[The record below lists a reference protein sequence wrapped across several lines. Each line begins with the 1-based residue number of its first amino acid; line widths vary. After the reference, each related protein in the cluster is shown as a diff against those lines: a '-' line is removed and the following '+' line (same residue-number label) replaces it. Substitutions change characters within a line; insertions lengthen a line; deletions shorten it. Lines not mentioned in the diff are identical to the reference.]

1 MTPDLDPERDLVHV
15 RTIRAPRARIW
26 GAWTDPRQ
34 FEKWW
39 LPAPAL
45 CEVVTMD
52 LRPGG
57 ALRTRMSE
65 NGGPF
70 RPHMDACFLAVEEAT
85 RIVFTD
91 ALTGGWRPAERP
103 FITAIITL
111 ADDPAGTR
119 YSAHV
124 IHKDAATRKRHN
136 DMGFEDG
143 WGTVVTQLA
152 RLVEGGER

>member
-1 MTPDLDPERDLVHV
+1 MTPPFDTDRDLSLV
-15 RTIRAPRARIW
+15 RTIRAPRGSVWDAF
-26 GAWTDPRQ
+26 ADPRK

-45 CEVVTMD
+45 CQVVDLD

-57 ALRTRMSE
+57 ALRTRISE

-70 RPHMDACFLAVEEAT
+70 VPHMDACFLAAEEAE

-91 ALTGGWRPAERP
+91 ALTGGWRPSAAP

-111 ADDPAGTR
+111 ADVPEGTR
-119 YSAHV
+119 YATHV
-124 IHKDAATRKRHN
+124 MHADRATRDRHAA
-136 DMGFEDG
+136 MGFDDG
-143 WGTVVTQLA
+143 WGTVVAQMA
-152 RLVEGGER
+152 RLVEGGGG

>member
-1 MTPDLDPERDLVHV
+1 MIAAFDPERDLSHV

-26 GAWTDPRQ
+26 DAWTDPRK

-45 CEVVTMD
+45 CQVVAME
-52 LRPGG
+52 LHPGG
-57 ALRTRMSE
+57 ALKTRMSE

-70 RPHMDACFLAVEEAT
+70 EPHMDACFLAVDENE

-91 ALTGGWRPAERP
+91 TLTGGWRPAERP

-111 ADDPAGTR
+111 TDHPEGTIYAAHVMHGDPATR
-119 YSAHV
+119 A
-124 IHKDAATRKRHN
+124 RHL

-143 WGTVVTQLA
+143 WGTVVAQLT
-152 RLVEGGER
+152 RMVEAER